1 MNSQPQRNY
10 TRIAVAIVAAAVI
23 VAAALLATSSSGATI
38 TKTIPVT
45 TPSIATTTITI
56 YPTDSA
62 SSSTPDGTT
71 TVTSISTQTL
81 GNTTVTVTGT
91 ATAPAGSRLYEVTF
105 KQSGDCTPTVYAAPW
120 SVTLGPWTVAEPSNA
135 TLPIATN
142 SGSAGPSDVNYS
154 SITFSVPN
162 GQYQY
167 SIAVGWSFGN
177 PSGVITVNG
186 GDVMVLLQGPEV
198 SCTMTSTAAG

>member
-1 MNSQPQRNY
+1 MPAFVAAIVV
-10 TRIAVAIVAAAVI
+10 TAVVVAAAI
-23 VAAALLATSSSGATI
+23 FAAAPFSVTV
-38 TKTIPVT
+38 TKTDSDIT
-45 TPSIATTTITI
+45 TTTATTTSTLTVTSTSLATPISLG
-56 YPTDSA
+56 PTE
-62 SSSTPDGTT
+62 TT
-71 TVTSISTQTL
+71 TVTVI
-81 GNTTVTVTGT
+81 GT
-91 ATAPAGSRLYEVTF
+91 ATTPAGGRLYEVTF
-105 KQSGDCTPTVYAAPW
+105 RQSGACTPTVYAAPW

-154 SITFSVPN
+154 SITFSVLN